1 MKVALF
7 ATCLGDELYP
17 DVARSTARVLERL
30 GCEVRLPDRPLC
42 CGQPAFNSGYPAE
55 AKRVA
60 DAWLAAF
67 SGAEFVVAPSG
78 SCAGMIHHNYERL
91 FEREPAHLAEVK
103 ELTARTYE
111 FSQFLVE
118 VLRIERLEASFPHP
132 VTYHA
137 SCHAERLLGL
147 GKAPLTVLGAIPDLT
162 LAPLPRIEDCCGF
175 GGSFAVKL
183 SGISTA
189 IVDEKVDHIAST
201 GAHYVTSTDLG
212 CLMNIAGRMDRRGV
226 PVSALHLASLVDRAL
241 AQEEVRARC

>member
-1 MKVALF
+1 VKVTLF

-17 DVARSTARVLERL
+17 DVARSAARVLERL
-30 GCEVRLPDRPLC
+30 GCEVHVPKRPLC
-42 CGQPAFNSGYPAE
+42 CGQPAFNSGYFSE

-60 DAWLAAF
+60 DAWVEAF
-67 SGAEFVVAPSG
+67 SGADFVVSPSG
-78 SCAGMIHHNYERL
+78 SCAGMVHHNYERL
-91 FEREPAHLAEVK
+91 FEREPARLAEVK
-103 ELTARTYE
+103 ELAARTYE

-118 VLRIERLEASFPHP
+118 VLRVEKLEASFPHS

-147 GKAPLTVLGAIPDLT
+147 GKAPLSLLGAIPDLT
-162 LAPLPRIEDCCGF
+162 LAPLPRVEDCCGF

-189 IVDEKVDHIAST
+189 IVDEKVDHIEST

-226 PVSALHLASLVDRAL
+226 PVTALHLASLLDRAL
-241 AQEEVRARC
+241 AEKEARA